1 MPSIDNRSS
10 GGASNISSA
19 INLTKTIIGAGLLSM
34 PLAYATDGTIFGTF
48 IIILAALTSG
58 FGLFIQAYVSR
69 YIASGHANFFG
80 LCLITYPQLS
90 VIFDIAIAIQ
100 CFGCAISY
108 LVLIGDLMPTIIP
121 DVPYVEEKHYRT
133 FWLLV
138 SALFTV
144 PLSFAKKLDALRY
157 TSILAL
163 IAILYIS
170 LLVVAHFF
178 IHDIPRSG
186 IIEYFPSSITGVFST
201 FSIIVFAFSGQQN
214 MFSIIN
220 EAKDK
225 SLTNLTRL
233 INFAIILSSVL
244 FIGVGLAGYLTFG
257 SSVNGNVI
265 LSYPNGAAT
274 LLGRFCIVFMVLF
287 SFPLMFY
294 PARISFNN
302 IYYSAKKGL
311 QEKSEEVNETT
322 LLIQG
327 GDEGDTEEQTN
338 LHVVPFTHK
347 TFVVL
352 TILLLITAYTLAI
365 TLKSFAF
372 VLAIVGATG
381 STSISFILPGLF
393 GYKLIGSELD
403 DPSTLEKIFKYL
415 SLGLTIWGV
424 AVMIVCLYSSLA
436 L

>member
-1 MPSIDNRSS
+1 MPSIDNGSS
-10 GGASNISSA
+10 GASNVSSA
-19 INLTKTIIGAGLLSM
+19 INLVKTIIGAGLLSM

-48 IIILAALTSG
+48 IIIVAAVTSG

-69 YIASGHANFFG
+69 YTVTGQANFFG
-80 LCLITYPQLS
+80 LCSITYPQLS

-108 LVLIGDLMPTIIP
+108 LVLIGDLMPTIITNL
-121 DVPYVEEKHYRT
+121 PYIEEKHYRT

-138 SALFTV
+138 SAVFTV

-170 LLVVAHFF
+170 LLVVSHFF
-178 IHDIPRSG
+178 INDIPRSG

-220 EAKDK
+220 EARDK

-233 INFAIILSSVL
+233 INFAILLSSVL
-244 FIGVGLAGYLTFG
+244 FIVVGLTGYLTFG
-257 SSVNGNVI
+257 SSVNGNII
-265 LSYPNGAAT
+265 LGYPNGAAT
-274 LLGRFCIVFMVLF
+274 WLGRFCIVFMVLF

-302 IYYSAKKGL
+302 IYYSARKGL
-311 QEKSEEVNETT
+311 EEKTEEANESTS
-322 LLIQG
+322 LLQGSTG
-327 GDEGDTEEQTN
+327 GDSEGQTN
-338 LHVVPFTHK
+338 LHAVPFSHK
-347 TFVVL
+347 TFVIL
-352 TILLLITAYTLAI
+352 TVVLLITAYTLAI

-393 GYKLIGSELD
+393 GYKLIGSESD
-403 DPSTLEKIFKYL
+403 DPSTLERIFKHL

-424 AVMIVCLYSSLA
+424 LVMIVCLYSSLA

>member
-1 MPSIDNRSS
+1 MPAIDNASN
-10 GGASNISSA
+10 GASNISSA
-19 INLTKTIIGAGLLSM
+19 INLAKTIIGAGLLSM
-34 PLAYATDGTIFGTF
+34 PLAYATDGTIFGT
-48 IIILAALTSG
+48 IIIIVAALTSG

-69 YIASGHANFFG
+69 YIATGHANFFG
-80 LCLITYPQLS
+80 LCSITYPQLS
-90 VIFDIAIAIQ
+90 VMFDVAIAIQ

-108 LVLIGDLMPTIIP
+108 LVLIGDLMPTIITN
-121 DVPYVEEKHYRT
+121 VPYVEEKHYRP

-178 IHDIPRSG
+178 IKDIPRSG
-186 IIEYFPSSITGVFST
+186 IIEYFPSSVTGVFST

-244 FIGVGLAGYLTFG
+244 FIGVGLTGYLTFG

-265 LSYPNGAAT
+265 LSYPNGAT
-274 LLGRFCIVFMVLF
+274 TWLGRLSIVFMVLF

-302 IYYSAKKGL
+302 IYYSARKL
-311 QEKSEEVNETT
+311 LEEKPEEVNEST
-322 LLIQG
+322 LLLQ
-327 GDEGDTEEQTN
+327 GDTDTDPEGQTN
-338 LHVVPFTHK
+338 LHVVPFPHR
-347 TFVVL
+347 TFVIL
-352 TILLLITAYTLAI
+352 TIILLLTAYALAI
-365 TLKSFAF
+365 SLKSFAF

-403 DPSTLEKIFKYL
+403 DPSTLEKIFKTL

-424 AVMIVCLYSSLA
+424 LVMIICLYSSLT